1 MVDYSRQNNA
11 YVERLRKELWSKG
24 EMLELQQKLKDT
36 KLAKKYGLVP
46 DKDQQQTGQSKF
58 DFRKFNQSC
67 KDD

>member
-46 DKDQQQTGQSKF
+46 DKD
-58 DFRKFNQSC
+58 
-67 KDD
+67 